1 MCGEPC
7 GHLTVSSRFFQ
18 NMAPLSPILDDW
30 YSQHE
35 NHYYLV
41 AREPMLCCTILTIS
55 SRYHVLPVPG
65 GESRGFLIHQRLW
78 EHCQHLLMRIL
89 LGQEKGSKAKTRT
102 LGSIEA
108 LLLLTEWQPRGLHV
122 PPGSDGWD
130 SDALFT
136 LRTAKDEVE
145 PEVDRSPR
153 GRWLQ
158 DVLDP
163 ARRFDRMSWM
173 ALGAAVT
180 LAHELSVFDIEEVS
194 TEQPP
199 ALCVYEGR
207 NKHRALALSSLLQA
221 QHEQLSARLGRKSW
235 MLQNS
240 YSAKTF
246 SRVPTHL
253 QGPSCE
259 AFLSAWI
266 ELTKL
271 ARSICDVLFSSA
283 LVTTQLLLTGRYV
296 GLIEHFSEML
306 SAWEAK
312 YLRNPGKPAAFRSE
326 YSTNRKGVAP
336 ARLYDMLCMEYNHVR
351 VHANSLGLQA
361 IFERAAVETDP
372 VSVHISTTDYQFVS
386 NVVDSCL
393 NVLRI
398 TTKLHQSGVL
408 RFAPVSVFMRV
419 TSASVFLLKGL
430 GIGAKNSRLQEALGT
445 LTLTIDAL
453 KASKPDDLHLGA
465 RYAELLETHLLQ
477 LQEKFVPAAKP
488 PMFHGAS
495 LSVDRTMPQHP
506 SADNAP
512 WDTCST
518 RNGVSDMVPLQSAPK
533 VCGTFD
539 DSWLTLPFDPS
550 LMSFAVDELQG
561 LQGLGDDSLN
571 FIWNLGPQ
579 SV

>member
-1 MCGEPC
+1 MYGESREW
-7 GHLTVSSRFFQ
+7 LTVSARFFQ

-30 YSQHE
+30 YSHHE

-136 LRTAKDEVE
+136 LRTAKDESE

-173 ALGAAVT
+173 TLGAAVT
-180 LAHELSVFDIEEVS
+180 LAHELSVFDVEGVS
-194 TEQPP
+194 REQPAAP
-199 ALCVYEGR
+199 CDYESR
-207 NKHRALALSSLLQA
+207 KSYRALALSSLLQA

-240 YSAKTF
+240 YSVKTF
-246 SRVPTHL
+246 SRLPEHFP
-253 QGPSCE
+253 GPSWK
-259 AFLSAWI
+259 AFMIAWT

-271 ARSICDVLFSSA
+271 TRSICDVLFPSP
-283 LVTTQLLLTGRYV
+283 LVTTQLLHTGRYV

-312 YLRNPGKPAAFRSE
+312 HLRDSSKPAAFKSQHL
-326 YSTNRKGVAP
+326 TNRKAMAP
-336 ARLYDMLCMEYNHVR
+336 ASLHDMLSMEYNHVR

-361 IFERAAVETDP
+361 IFERAVADTDP
-372 VSVHISTTDYQFVS
+372 VSFHISATDYPFVS
-386 NVVDSCL
+386 TVVDSCL
-393 NVLRI
+393 NVLKI
-398 TTKLHQSGVL
+398 TTKLHRTGVL
-408 RFAPVSVFMRV
+408 RFAPVSVFIRV

-430 GIGAKNSRLQEALGT
+430 GIGASNSKLQEALRT

-465 RYAELLETHLLQ
+465 RYAELLETHVLQ

-488 PMFHGAS
+488 SMFHSAS
-495 LSVDRTMPQHP
+495 LSADRTMPLHAT
-506 SADNAP
+506 ADNSA
-512 WDTCST
+512 WDPCST
-518 RNGVSDMVPLQSAPK
+518 SNGLSDTIHLQPAPE
-533 VCGTFD
+533 VCSTFD
-539 DSWLTLPFDPS
+539 ESWLTLPFDPS
-550 LMSFAVDELQG
+550 LMPFAADELQG

-571 FIWNLGPQ
+571 FIWNLEPQ
-579 SV
+579 NV